1 MLISLTPTLFDFY
14 AQQGDAQI
22 EEEDQDEDDEEEE
35 GEEEE
40 ATFLRTPL
48 ACFDLTY
55 YTKFVRL
62 PFRYRE
68 TYKYIH
74 AYV

>member
-55 YTKFVRL
+55 NTKFVRL